1 MEYLWVSLRLIY
13 AFFLVLV
20 FFQISGNKRQFSQ
33 MTTFDLIS
41 NFILSAILSGYIISG
56 KAGWKGF
63 TVVIAVYFSINYLI
77 NLIGHTN
84 WGRRL
89 IIGTPTILI
98 DKGKINRRNLQKMNM
113 NMTDFL
119 SLLRTKDIS
128 LAQIEIGGN
137 LTVLRK
143 GEEAF
148 SVLLIENGVVNH
160 ENLRQIQKTES
171 WLRRKLKEMK
181 VNKAEEVFYAQWQ
194 KGKLYVIKN

>member
-1 MEYLWVSLRLIY
+1 M
-13 AFFLVLV
+13 
-20 FFQISGNKRQFSQ
+20 
-33 MTTFDLIS
+33 
-41 NFILSAILSGYIISG
+41 
-56 KAGWKGF
+56 
-63 TVVIAVYFSINYLI
+63 
-77 NLIGHTN
+77 
-84 WGRRL
+84 L

-119 SLLRTKDIS
+119 SLLRTKDIHSLQDVS

-148 SVLLIENGVVNH
+148 SVLLIENGVINH

>member
-1 MEYLWVSLRLIY
+1 MES
-13 AFFLVLV
+13 
-20 FFQISGNKRQFSQ
+20 
-33 MTTFDLIS
+33 
-41 NFILSAILSGYIISG
+41 
-56 KAGWKGF
+56 
-63 TVVIAVYFSINYLI
+63 
-77 NLIGHTN
+77 N

-119 SLLRTKDIS
+119 SLLRTKDIHSLQDVS

-148 SVLLIENGVVNH
+148 SVLLIENGVINH

>member
-41 NFILSAILSGYIISG
+41 NFILSAILSGYII
-56 KAGWKGF
+56 
-63 TVVIAVYFSINYLI
+63 
-77 NLIGHTN
+77 
-84 WGRRL
+84 
-89 IIGTPTILI
+89 
-98 DKGKINRRNLQKMNM
+98 
-113 NMTDFL
+113 
-119 SLLRTKDIS
+119 
-128 LAQIEIGGN
+128 
-137 LTVLRK
+137 
-143 GEEAF
+143 
-148 SVLLIENGVVNH
+148 NH

>member
-1 MEYLWVSLRLIY
+1 MLC
-13 AFFLVLV
+13 
-20 FFQISGNKRQFSQ
+20 
-33 MTTFDLIS
+33 
-41 NFILSAILSGYIISG
+41 
-56 KAGWKGF
+56 
-63 TVVIAVYFSINYLI
+63 
-77 NLIGHTN
+77 HTQ
-84 WGRRL
+84 WGRRR
-89 IIGTPTILI
+89 IIGTPTIII

-119 SLLRTKDIS
+119 SLLRTKDIHSLQDVS

-148 SVLLIENGVVNH
+148 SVLLIENGVINH

>member
-1 MEYLWVSLRLIY
+1 
-13 AFFLVLV
+13 
-20 FFQISGNKRQFSQ
+20 
-33 MTTFDLIS
+33 
-41 NFILSAILSGYIISG
+41 
-56 KAGWKGF
+56 
-63 TVVIAVYFSINYLI
+63 
-77 NLIGHTN
+77 
-84 WGRRL
+84 
-89 IIGTPTILI
+89 
-98 DKGKINRRNLQKMNM
+98 M

-119 SLLRTKDIS
+119 SLLRTKDIHSLQDVS